1 MSHGPYKLQ
10 CLIDDDNSELE
21 WWLAKRGIVRSEMEE
36 APERRRAGGG
46 IGSIDRFGSTG
57 TGTKGGVSS
66 TAMSAAARFEGRL
79 SDDEDNF
86 DLDD

>member
-1 MSHGPYKLQ
+1 MTAAA
-10 CLIDDDNSELE
+10 EME

-36 APERRRAGGG
+36 APERRKAAGSLSSPDRRGLGGG
-46 IGSIDRFGSTG
+46 SSSSG
-57 TGTKGGVSS
+57 TSNSSS
-66 TAMSAAARFEGRL
+66 TAMRAAARFEGRL